1 MNKAA
6 EKKILVVED
15 EEPLRR
21 ILADELLEAGFQVVE
36 AKNGAEGLEVAI
48 AEKPDLILLD
58 IVMPKMDGMNMLKR
72 LRKHKWGKSVKVI
85 LLTNLEND
93 SGKTIEAARYGVY
106 EFMVK
111 SRWKMKGVISYIRSK
126 FHLDDIPVIV
136 K

>member
-6 EKKILVVED
+6 DKKILIVED

-21 ILADELLEAGFQVVE
+21 ILGDELLEAGFQVVE
-36 AKNGAEGLEVAI
+36 GKNGEEGLEVAI
-48 AEKPDLILLD
+48 NEKPDLILLD

-72 LRKHKWGKSVKVI
+72 LRKHKWGKTAKVI

-111 SRWKMKGVISYIRSK
+111 SRWKMGGVVSYIRSK
-126 FHLDDIPVIV
+126 FHLDDII